1 MSATTLSIAF
11 LTCVLLSMT
20 EGRIIIKQPKC
31 LCPSTYS
38 KEIQLNRIQKFVIIA
53 PGPHCRNLE
62 VIFTV
67 KNQKKVVDVCVNPS
81 DQWVQDVMKMIGQSK
96 DGK

>member
-1 MSATTLSIAF
+1 EIGKLS
-11 LTCVLLSMT
+11 LLS
-20 EGRIIIKQPKC
+20 RIIIKQPKC

-62 VIFTV
+62 
-67 KNQKKVVDVCVNPS
+67 KVVDVCVNPS
-81 DQWVQDVMKMIGQSK
+81 DQWVQDVMKIQMENPKSNCKLLIL
-96 DGK
+96 